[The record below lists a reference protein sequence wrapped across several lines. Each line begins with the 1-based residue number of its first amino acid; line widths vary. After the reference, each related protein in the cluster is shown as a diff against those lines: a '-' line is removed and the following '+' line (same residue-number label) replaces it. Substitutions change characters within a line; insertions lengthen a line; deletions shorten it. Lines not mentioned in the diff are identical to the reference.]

1 MDVLDL
7 FFKFHNHSLL
17 DAQVFKA
24 FNVFSLLNIHYLF
37 YSIGDN
43 GDNMYVLDEGTVSVT
58 KGQNREFITD
68 LSSGMLFGEL
78 AILHNC
84 RRTATIISK
93 TKVSVWFLE
102 RHIFQAVVRSAGEQ
116 RDQERL
122 QMLMKVIYVLPCPL
136 YYDKC
141 QLLTQLIIFL
151 FKVKDLKTYPEEK
164 LRKIVDCLEEEQYE
178 AGQCIIRQGT
188 VGDHF
193 FIIKSGK
200 ASVRRDMPNGEQEEV
215 AVLEPGCYFGER
227 ALIKVRA

>member
-1 MDVLDL
+1 MQKKSYPANVELIKEGN
-7 FFKFHNHSLL
+7 FKFLQRFYQIYL
-17 DAQVFKA
+17 IGCFKPS
-24 FNVFSLLNIHYLF
+24 FINETSSMLNIHLF

-122 QMLMKVIYVLPCPL
+122 QMLMKVIYLSSF
-136 YYDKC
+136 
-141 QLLTQLIIFL
+141 FL
-151 FKVKDLKTYPEEK
+151 
-164 LRKIVDCLEEEQYE
+164 
-178 AGQCIIRQGT
+178 
-188 VGDHF
+188 
-193 FIIKSGK
+193 
-200 ASVRRDMPNGEQEEV
+200 SVFLQMPNARTPHNLYFQKGQRSKNVSRRKTAQNCWLLGGGAVRCWCMYYSPGNSWRSFLHHQEWQ
-215 AVLEPGCYFGER
+215 G
-227 ALIKVRA
+227 